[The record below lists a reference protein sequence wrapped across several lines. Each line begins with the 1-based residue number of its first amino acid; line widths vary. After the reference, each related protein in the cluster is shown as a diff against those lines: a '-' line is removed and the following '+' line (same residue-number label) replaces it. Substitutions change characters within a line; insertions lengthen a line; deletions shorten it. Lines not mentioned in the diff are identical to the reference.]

1 MNLEVGIYPISFL
14 IQNFIA
20 QVGQKGVSK
29 WKKLD

>member
-20 QVGQKGVSK
+20 QVGQKGVSNGK
-29 WKKLD
+29 D